1 MVQRYKENPNY
12 SYLGPMEAAINFLTV
27 FRDSL
32 AAGSFVKL
40 TLSKPSGGGEGPQN
54 VFARLVEIRGAPVV
68 SFTLR
73 YPTKDET
80 KNLPA
85 EAAAAA
91 VGRWLGQDFLNA
103 DLFTLNG
110 NYTIRYNRKRIPKL
124 FSSGATLSNAPEKTH
139 DRKKQRLI
147 RPEGNIYL
155 QALGIAGPDG
165 AVKKDGQKK
174 FRQINKYIEII
185 DALIRKKNLPHE
197 PIIVDMGAGKGYLT
211 FALYDHLANN
221 LGLKPQVWGVE
232 LRPALVDA
240 GNDLAQKCGFEGLR
254 FVAED
259 IGRFETGKLD
269 MLIALHACDTATDLA
284 IAKGIHSDA
293 EIIVVAPCCHK
304 QIRRQMD
311 CQTEMSPIM
320 AHGILAER
328 QAELIT
334 DGIRALVL
342 EEKGYSSNVFE
353 FIETEHTPKNLI
365 IAGIKGKSRPEAA
378 EEIKAIKQQFGID
391 FHYLET
397 LV

>member
-1 MVQRYKENPNY
+1 
-12 SYLGPMEAAINFLTV
+12 MEAAINFLTV

-91 VGRWLGQDFLNA
+91 VGRWLGQDFLNG

>member
-1 MVQRYKENPNY
+1 
-12 SYLGPMEAAINFLTV
+12 MEAAINFLTV

-40 TLSKPSGGGEGPQN
+40 TLSKPSGGGEGLQN

-91 VGRWLGQDFLNA
+91 IGRWLGQDFLNG

-124 FSSGATLSNAPEKTH
+124 FSSGATLSNAPDKTH

-155 QALGIAGPDG
+155 QALGITGPDG

-185 DALIRKKNLPHE
+185 DALIRKKNLPHV
-197 PIIVDMGAGKGYLT
+197 PNIVDMGAGKGYLT
-211 FALYDHLANN
+211 FALYDHLASN